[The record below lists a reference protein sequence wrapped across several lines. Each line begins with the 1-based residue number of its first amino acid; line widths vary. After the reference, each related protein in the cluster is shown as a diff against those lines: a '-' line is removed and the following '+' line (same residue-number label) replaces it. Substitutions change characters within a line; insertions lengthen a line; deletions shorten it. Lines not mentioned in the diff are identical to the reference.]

1 MNVQYVAPLQRGW
14 ERMKGALLQPFNF
27 ATWLILAFT
36 AWLAQLGSGGGPS
49 GIWNVGDSTSRD
61 RVSDS
66 FTDTWDSLISHA
78 FLIPV
83 IVLAAVV
90 LVVVV
95 LAVVWLSS
103 RGKLMF
109 LDNVVH
115 GRALVAAPWG
125 RYRRLGDSLF
135 LWRLGFGLICL
146 VVVAV
151 VLVMILGPAIAAGSW
166 HDPMAGLSIA
176 AAIVGGLVVA
186 AVALVAVLVSLLL
199 DSFVVPIMVRYDLT
213 ASAAWRA
220 LLPWVQAYLGHFILY
235 ALFVLVLALFMAL
248 CSSVVCLLTCFAC
261 CIWVMPLVGSYV
273 MTAVLLPLWVTY
285 RAFTVE
291 WLAQLDPRFDLF
303 AWAAAGQ
310 STPVEGPA
318 PPPEETPTP
327 APGG

>member
-1 MNVQYVAPLQRGW
+1 MR
-14 ERMKGALLQPFNF
+14 GALLQPFHF
-27 ATWLILAFT
+27 ATWLTLAFT

-49 GIWNVGDSTSRD
+49 GIWNVGDSGNRSR
-61 RVSDS
+61 VTDS
-66 FTDTWDSLISHA
+66 FTEAWDSLIAHA

-83 IVLAAVV
+83 IILAAAI
-90 LVVVV
+90 LAVVV
-95 LAVVWLSS
+95 LAVLWLSS

-109 LDNVVH
+109 LDNVVR

-146 VVVAV
+146 VVVAA
-151 VLVMILGPAIAAGSW
+151 VLAMILGPVIAAGSW
-166 HDPMAGLSIA
+166 RDPMAGLSIA
-176 AAIVGGLVVA
+176 AAILGGLVVA

-199 DSFVVPIMVRYDLT
+199 DSFVVPIMYRYDLT

-220 LLPWVQAYLGHFILY
+220 LLPWVQAYPGQFILY

-261 CIWVMPLVGSYV
+261 CIWVIPFVGSYV

-291 WLAQLDPRFDLF
+291 WLAQLDPKFDLF

-310 STPVEGPA
+310 SASVEGPVPPPDEAPAHA
-318 PPPEETPTP
+318 PPPP
-327 APGG
+327 